1 LIGSVYCLDNDIIL
15 KLATC
20 GLFEKTLNTFGV
32 EINQVKIIETFQYK
46 FKSQLQGKRRKI
58 TPVKYNRE
66 DALSVVTT
74 CDKISINNINQEDFI
89 QLQKI
94 EGIDIGEAIL
104 LGYVSYLNKQNNL
117 SYLLTGDKRCLKN
130 LNVPETN
137 QITGYLQGKIWCLE
151 QLILKDLEIYGFKCI
166 QDKIYPVRDCDTNL
180 KLIFGYSRESAE
192 QEVREALET
201 EIRKLGKETGN
212 LLYPYPQG

>member
-1 LIGSVYCLDNDIIL
+1 MIGSVYCLDNDIIL
-15 KLATC
+15 KLSTY

-32 EINQVKIIETFQYK
+32 EINQVKILQTFKYK
-46 FKSQLQGKRRKI
+46 FKRQPHQKRKRN
-58 TPVKYNRE
+58 PVKYNLE
-66 DALSVVTT
+66 DDLSVVET
-74 CDKISINNINQEDFI
+74 CDKISIHNINQEDFI

-104 LGYVSYLNKQNNL
+104 LSYVSYLNKQNNL

-137 QITGYLQGKIWCLE
+137 QITDYLQGKIWCLE
-151 QLILKDLEIYGFKCI
+151 QLILKDIEIYGFKCI
-166 QDKIYPVRDCDTNL
+166 QEKIYPVRDCDTNL
-180 KLIFGYSRESAE
+180 KFIFGYSRESAE
-192 QEVREALET
+192 QEVRKLLET
-201 EIRKLGKETGN
+201 EIRELRKETGN

>member
-1 LIGSVYCLDNDIIL
+1 MTKPTRSRKGVRSLILTGSVYCLDNDIIL

-32 EINQVKIIETFQYK
+32 EINQVKILETFQYK
-46 FKSQLQGKRRKI
+46 FKSQLQGKRRKRN
-58 TPVKYNRE
+58 PVKYNRE

-74 CDKISINNINQEDFI
+74 CDKISSNNNINQEDFI

-137 QITGYLQGKIWCLE
+137 QITDYLQGKMWC
-151 QLILKDLEIYGFKCI
+151 
-166 QDKIYPVRDCDTNL
+166 
-180 KLIFGYSRESAE
+180 
-192 QEVREALET
+192 
-201 EIRKLGKETGN
+201 
-212 LLYPYPQG
+212 

>member
-1 LIGSVYCLDNDIIL
+1 MVYLRKPSIPL
-15 KLATC
+15 
-20 GLFEKTLNTFGV
+20 FGV
-32 EINQVKIIETFQYK
+32 EINQVKIIETFPYK

-74 CDKISINNINQEDFI
+74 CDKISSNNINQEDFI

-104 LGYVSYLNKQNNL
+104 LSYVSYLNKQNNL

-137 QITGYLQGKIWCLE
+137 QITDYLQGKMWC
-151 QLILKDLEIYGFKCI
+151 
-166 QDKIYPVRDCDTNL
+166 
-180 KLIFGYSRESAE
+180 
-192 QEVREALET
+192 
-201 EIRKLGKETGN
+201 
-212 LLYPYPQG
+212 

>member
-1 LIGSVYCLDNDIIL
+1 LDNDIIL
-15 KLATC
+15 KLTTC

-32 EINQVKIIETFQYK
+32 EINQVKILETFQYK
-46 FKSQLQGKRRKI
+46 FKRQPQQKRKRN
-58 TPVKYNRE
+58 PVKYNLE
-66 DALSVVTT
+66 DALSVVET

-104 LGYVSYLNKQNNL
+104 LSYVRYLNKQNNL

-137 QITGYLQGKIWCLE
+137 QITGYLEGKTWCLE
-151 QLILKDLEIYGFKCI
+151 QLILKDIEIYGFNCI
-166 QDKIYPVRDCDTNL
+166 QEKVYPFRDCDTNL

-192 QEVREALET
+192 QQVREALAT
-201 EIRKLGKETGN
+201 EIRQLRKETGN

>member
-1 LIGSVYCLDNDIIL
+1 MDNDIIL
-15 KLATC
+15 KLSTY

-32 EINQVKIIETFQYK
+32 EINQVKILETFKYK
-46 FKSQLQGKRRKI
+46 FKREPQQKRKRN
-58 TPVKYNRE
+58 PNKYNLE
-66 DALSVVTT
+66 DALSVVET
-74 CDKISINNINQEDFI
+74 CDKISIHNINQEDFI

-94 EGIDIGEAIL
+94 EGIDIGEAIIIS
-104 LGYVSYLNKQNNL
+104 YVSYLNKQNNL

-137 QITGYLQGKIWCLE
+137 QITDYLQGKIWCLE
-151 QLILKDLEIYGFKCI
+151 QLILKDIEIYGFNCI
-166 QDKIYPVRDCDTNL
+166 QEKVYPFRDCDTNL

-192 QEVREALET
+192 QEVREALAT
-201 EIRKLGKETGN
+201 EIRELSKETGN

>member
-1 LIGSVYCLDNDIIL
+1 LTGSVYCLDNDIIL

-32 EINQVKIIETFQYK
+32 EINQVKILETFQYK
-46 FKSQLQGKRRKI
+46 FKRQAQQKRKRN
-58 TPVKYNRE
+58 PVKYNLE
-66 DALSVVTT
+66 DALSVVET

-104 LGYVSYLNKQNNL
+104 LSYVRYLNNL
-117 SYLLTGDKRCLKN
+117 SYLLTGDKRCLKKI
-130 LNVPETN
+130 NVPETN
-137 QITGYLQGKIWCLE
+137 QITGYLEGKIWCLE
-151 QLILKDLEIYGFKCI
+151 QLILKDIEIYGFNCI
-166 QDKIYPVRDCDTNL
+166 QEKVYPFRDCDTNL

-192 QEVREALET
+192 QEVREALAT
-201 EIRKLGKETGN
+201 EIRELRKETGN